1 MKFSKYFLP
10 ILAAVGL
17 TACEMDREVYSEAPV
32 GGYAKDAAGVNSLLM
47 GAYGSMHDVL
57 YYEWAMTELRSDN
70 TRMRISG
77 SNSSESKLI
86 EQLDQNTLLSSHA
99 WVDKYWTAS
108 YRAIACANDA
118 LASIGVVHDAALAA
132 QYEGEARFLRAL
144 NYFNIVRLWGPA
156 FKVTRKLTDVESRA
170 MQRSSSSEIYDLIE
184 EDLRA
189 IVDNDLL
196 PGASASADLGRAT
209 MPAAK
214 ALLAKVCMTRYA
226 AGDAQY
232 AAAADLLRDAIAA
245 AGDPQ
250 SGADLVPY
258 DEIFS
263 IRNEMNAE
271 ILFAVR
277 YTAGNKGLGS
287 PFGGL
292 FGPLNNG
299 GNVIIG
305 SPKHYN
311 YPSNDLLAAFKKHPS
326 DKRIDVSFAEK
337 YWNAT
342 TGKWVTDSKTAR
354 YVTKF
359 LSPVLTEYDGEN
371 DWPVIRLGDVLLL
384 YAELTAELA
393 GAPTDESV
401 KYLNMTRERAG
412 IPSYA
417 AADFGSMTEFRT
429 ALREERRLELA
440 FENQRWFDLQR
451 WGTTVETVNDYLLVR
466 ESTFYSD
473 YGYVSPIDQWQT
485 MLPVPLP
492 VININ
497 PDVAQNV
504 GY

>member
-1 MKFSKYFLP
+1 MKITKYIFP
-10 ILAAVGL
+10 ILAAMGL
-17 TACEMDREVYSEAPV
+17 AACEMDREVYSEPTV
-32 GGYAKDAAGVNSLLM
+32 GGYVKDAVGVNSLLM

-57 YYEWAMTELRSDN
+57 YYEWAVTELRTDN
-70 TRMRISG
+70 TRIRISN
-77 SNSSESKLI
+77 SNSAESKLI
-86 EQLDQNTLLSSHA
+86 EQLDQNTVLSSHA
-99 WVDKYWTAS
+99 WIDNYWTAA
-108 YRAIACANDA
+108 YHAVACANDV
-118 LASIGVVHDAALAA
+118 LADIDVVDDETLRA

-156 FKVTRKLTDVESRA
+156 FKVTRKLTAAE
-170 MQRSSSSEIYDLIE
+170 QRVLQRVASSEIYDLVE

-189 IVDNDLL
+189 IVEGDLL
-196 PGASASADLGRAT
+196 PETSASADLGRAT

-226 AGDAQY
+226 AGEEKY
-232 AAAADLLRDAIAA
+232 AEAADLLRDVIAA
-245 AGDPQ
+245 AGNPQ

-258 DEIFS
+258 DEVFS

-277 YTAGNKGLGS
+277 YMAGNKGLGS

-305 SPKHYN
+305 SPKQYN
-311 YPSNDLLAAFKKHPS
+311 YPSTDLISTFKKNVG
-326 DKRIDVSFAEK
+326 DKRIAVSYAEK
-337 YWNAT
+337 YRNAT
-342 TGKWVTDSKTAR
+342 TGKDVVTN

-384 YAELTAELA
+384 YAEVTAELA
-393 GAPTDESV
+393 GTPTAEAV
-401 KYLNMTRERAG
+401 KYLNMTRQRAG
-412 IPSYA
+412 IPTYA
-417 AADFGSMTEFRT
+417 LSDFGSLTQFRT

-440 FENQRWFDLQR
+440 FENQRWFDLKR
-451 WGTTVETVNDYLLVR
+451 WGIAAETVNGFLLER
-466 ESTFYSD
+466 ENAFYAA
-473 YGYVSPIDQWQT
+473 YGYVNPVDEWQT
-485 MLPVPLP
+485 MLPIPLS

>member
-1 MKFSKYFLP
+1 MKFSKYLFP

-17 TACEMDREVYSEAPV
+17 AACEMDREVCSEPPV
-32 GGYAKDAAGVNSLLM
+32 DGYAKDAAGVNSLLM

-70 TRMRISG
+70 TRMRINN

-86 EQLDQNTLLSSHA
+86 EQLDQSTLLSSHA

-108 YRAIACANDA
+108 YHAVACANDV
-118 LASIGVVHDAALAA
+118 LASIGVVDDETLAA

-156 FKVTRKLTDVESRA
+156 FKVTRKLSAAESRT
-170 MQRSSSSEIYDLIE
+170 MQRVASSEIYDLIE
-184 EDLRA
+184 EDLRT

-196 PGASASADLGRAT
+196 PGVHAAADLGRAA

-226 AGDAQY
+226 PGDAKY
-232 AAAADLLRDAIAA
+232 AEAATLLRDVIAA

-250 SGADLVPY
+250 SGAQLVPY
-258 DEIFS
+258 DEVFS
-263 IRNEMNAE
+263 IRNEMNSE
-271 ILFAVR
+271 IIFAVR
-277 YTAGNKGLGS
+277 YTAGNKGVGS

-311 YPSNDLLAAFKKHPS
+311 FPSDDLLAAFKKNAA
-326 DKRIDVSFAEK
+326 DKRIAVSYAEK

-342 TGKWVTDSKTAR
+342 TGKDVSAR

-393 GAPTDESV
+393 GAPTAESV

-412 IPSYA
+412 IATYA
-417 AADFGSMTEFRT
+417 PADFSSLTQFRT

-440 FENQRWFDLQR
+440 FENKRWFDLQR
-451 WGTTVETVNDYLLVR
+451 WGIAVETVNDYLLDR
-466 ESTFYSD
+466 ESAFYGG
-473 YGYVSPIDQWQT
+473 YGYVKAIAAWQT
-485 MLPVPLP
+485 MLPVPLS

>member
-1 MKFSKYFLP
+1 MKMLKYIIP
-10 ILAAVGL
+10 IFAAAGL
-17 TACEMDREVYSEAPV
+17 CACEMDREVYSEPPV
-32 GGYAKDAAGVNSLLM
+32 GGYAKDAVGVNSLLM

-108 YRAIACANDA
+108 YHAVACANDV
-118 LASIGVVHDAALAA
+118 LASIGVVDDDTLAA

-156 FKVTRKLTDVESRA
+156 FKVTRKLSAEESRT
-170 MQRSSSSEIYDLIE
+170 MQRVASSEIYDLVE

-189 IVDNDLL
+189 IVDNNLL
-196 PGASASADLGRAT
+196 PDVHAAADLGRAA

-214 ALLAKVCMTRYA
+214 ALLAKVCMTRYVP
-226 AGDAQY
+226 GDAKY
-232 AAAADLLRDAIAA
+232 AEAADLLHDVIVA

-250 SGADLVPY
+250 SGTELVPY
-258 DEIFS
+258 DEVFS
-263 IRNEMNAE
+263 IRNEMNPE
-271 ILFAVR
+271 IIFAVR

-311 YPSNDLLAAFKKHPS
+311 YPSDDLLATFKKHPA
-326 DKRIDVSFAEK
+326 DKRIAVSFAES

-342 TGKWVTDSKTAR
+342 TGKNVSAR

-412 IPSYA
+412 IPVYA
-417 AADFGSMTEFRT
+417 LADFGSMTQFRA

-440 FENQRWFDLQR
+440 FENQRWFDLKR
-451 WGTTVETVNDYLLVR
+451 WGVAVETVNDYLLVR
-466 ESTFYSD
+466 ENTFYGG
-473 YGYVSPIDQWQT
+473 YGYVTAIDEWQT
-485 MLPVPLP
+485 MLPVPLS
-492 VININ
+492 VIDIN

>member
-1 MKFSKYFLP
+1 MKIFKYIFP
-10 ILAAVGL
+10 ILAAVGFA
-17 TACEMDREVYSEAPV
+17 ACEMDREVYSEPPV
-32 GGYAKDAAGVNSLLM
+32 DGYVKDAVGVNSLLM

-77 SNSSESKLI
+77 SNSAESKLI
-86 EQLDQNTLLSSHA
+86 EQLDQNTVLSSHA
-99 WVDKYWTAS
+99 WIDKYWTAA
-108 YRAIACANDA
+108 YHAVACANDV
-118 LASIGVVHDAALAA
+118 LAVVNVVDDETLRA

-156 FKVTRKLTDVESRA
+156 FKVTRKLTTAESRVL
-170 MQRSSSSEIYDLIE
+170 QRVASSEIYDLIE

-189 IVDNDLL
+189 VVEGDLL
-196 PGASASADLGRAT
+196 PETSASADLGRAT

-226 AGDAQY
+226 AGEAAY
-232 AAAADLLRDAIAA
+232 AEAVELLRDVIAA
-245 AGDPQ
+245 AGNPQ

-258 DEIFS
+258 DEVFS
-263 IRNEMNAE
+263 IRSEMNAE

-311 YPSNDLLAAFKKHPS
+311 YPSDDLLATFKKNPA
-326 DKRIDVSFAEK
+326 DKRIAVSFAEK

-342 TGKWVTDSKTAR
+342 TGKEVSAR
-354 YVTKF
+354 YVTKY

-384 YAELTAELA
+384 YAEATAEVA
-393 GAPTDESV
+393 GAPAAESV

-412 IPSYA
+412 IPAYA
-417 AADFGSMTEFRT
+417 LSDFGSLTQFRT

-440 FENQRWFDLQR
+440 FENQRWFDLRR
-451 WGTTVETVNDYLLVR
+451 WGIATETVNDYLLER
-466 ESTFYSD
+466 EASFYGT
-473 YGYVSPIDQWQT
+473 YGYVGAIDEWQT
-485 MLPVPLP
+485 MLPVPLS

>member
-1 MKFSKYFLP
+1 MKIFKLFFP
-10 ILAAVGL
+10 ILAVVGL
-17 TACEMDREVYSEAPV
+17 TSCEMDREVYSEPGV
-32 GGYAKDAAGVNSLLM
+32 DGYVKDAAGVNSLLM

-70 TRMRISG
+70 ARIRISG
-77 SNSSESKLI
+77 SNSAESKLV
-86 EQLDQNTLLSSHA
+86 EQLDQNTVLSSHA
-99 WVDKYWTAS
+99 WIDKYWTAS
-108 YRAIACANDA
+108 YHAIACANDV
-118 LASIGVVHDAALAA
+118 LANIGAVDDEELRA

-156 FKVTRKLTDVESRA
+156 FKVTRKLTAAESRV
-170 MQRSSSSEIYDLIE
+170 MQRVASSEIYDLVE

-196 PGASASADLGRAT
+196 PAASAAADLGRAT

-214 ALLAKVCMTRYA
+214 ALLAKVCMTRYSV
-226 AGDAQY
+226 GDEQY
-232 AAAADLLRDAIAA
+232 AEAADLLRDVILA
-245 AGDPQ
+245 AGNPQ
-250 SGADLVPY
+250 SGYELVPY
-258 DEIFS
+258 DEVFS

-271 ILFAVR
+271 IIFAVR

-311 YPSNDLLAAFKKHPS
+311 YPSDDLLAAFKKNAA
-326 DKRIDVSFAEK
+326 DKRIAVSFAEN

-342 TGKWVTDSKTAR
+342 TGKQVLAR

-393 GAPTDESV
+393 GGPTAESV

-412 IPSYA
+412 IPCYTE
-417 AADFGSMTEFRT
+417 ADFGSLTQFRT
-429 ALREERRLELA
+429 ALREERRVELA
-440 FENQRWFDLQR
+440 FENQRWFDLVR
-451 WGTTVETVNDYLLVR
+451 WGAAVETINAYLLER
-466 ESTFYSD
+466 ESFYGE
-473 YGYVSPIDQWQT
+473 YGYVKAIDGWQT
-485 MLPVPLP
+485 MLPVPLS

>member
-1 MKFSKYFLP
+1 MKMLKYLIP

-17 TACEMDREVYSEAPV
+17 AACEMDREVYSEPPV
-32 GGYAKDAAGVNSLLM
+32 DGYAKDAAGVNSLLM

-77 SNSSESKLI
+77 SNAAESKLI
-86 EQLDQNTLLSSHA
+86 EQLDQNTVLSSHA
-99 WVDKYWTAS
+99 WIDKYWTAS

-118 LASIGVVHDAALAA
+118 LASIGVVDDGTLAA

-156 FKVTRKLTDVESRA
+156 FKVTRKLSAAESRT
-170 MQRSSSSEIYDLIE
+170 MQRVASSEIYDLIE

-189 IVDNDLL
+189 IVEGGLL
-196 PGASASADLGRAT
+196 PATSASADLGRAT

-226 AGDAQY
+226 AGDAEY
-232 AAAADLLRDAIAA
+232 AEAADLLRDAIAA
-245 AGDPQ
+245 AGNPQ
-250 SGADLVPY
+250 NGADLVPY
-258 DEIFS
+258 DEVFS
-263 IRNEMNAE
+263 IRNEMNSE
-271 ILFAVR
+271 IVFAVR
-277 YTAGNKGLGS
+277 YMAGNKGVGS

-311 YPSNDLLAAFKKHPS
+311 YPSDDLLAAFKKNAG
-326 DKRIDVSFAEK
+326 DKRIAVSFAER

-342 TGKWVTDSKTAR
+342 TEKWVTDSKTAR
-354 YVTKF
+354 YVAKF

-371 DWPVIRLGDVLLL
+371 DWPVIRLGDLLLL
-384 YAELTAELA
+384 YAEVTAELA
-393 GAPTDESV
+393 GGPTADAV
-401 KYLNMTRERAG
+401 RYLNMTRERAG
-412 IPSYA
+412 IPTYA
-417 AADFGSMTEFRT
+417 LSDFGSLTQFRT
-429 ALREERRLELA
+429 ALREERRVELA

-451 WGTTVETVNDYLLVR
+451 WGIAKETVNGFLLER
-466 ESTFYSD
+466 ENAFYAA
-473 YGYVSPIDQWQT
+473 YGYVNPIDEWQT
-485 MLPVPLP
+485 MLPIPLS

>member
-1 MKFSKYFLP
+1 MKLSKYLFP
-10 ILAAVGL
+10 ILAVACL
-17 TACEMDREVYSEAPV
+17 AACEMDRAVYSEPPV

-70 TRMRISG
+70 TRMRINN

-86 EQLDQNTLLSSHA
+86 EQLDQNTVLSSHA
-99 WVDKYWTAS
+99 WVDNYWTAS
-108 YRAIACANDA
+108 YHAVACANDV
-118 LASIGVVHDAALAA
+118 LASIGVVDDEALAA

-156 FKVTRKLTDVESRA
+156 FKVTRKLTAAESRA
-170 MQRSSSSEIYDLIE
+170 MQRVASSEIYDLVE

-189 IVDNDLL
+189 VVDNGLL
-196 PGASASADLGRAT
+196 PETSASADLGRAT

-226 AGDAQY
+226 AGDAEY
-232 AAAADLLRDAIAA
+232 AEAAGLLRDVIAA
-245 AGDPQ
+245 AGGPQ
-250 SGADLVPY
+250 SGAQLVPC
-258 DEIFS
+258 DEVFS

-271 ILFAVR
+271 IIFAVR

-311 YPSNDLLAAFKKHPS
+311 YPSDDLLAAFKKNPA
-326 DKRIDVSFAEK
+326 DKRIAVSYAEK

-342 TGKWVTDSKTAR
+342 TGKEVSAR

-393 GAPTDESV
+393 GTPTAESV

-412 IPSYA
+412 IPTYA
-417 AADFGSMTEFRT
+417 LTDFGSLTQFRT

-440 FENQRWFDLQR
+440 FENQRWFDLRR
-451 WGTTVETVNDYLLVR
+451 WGIAAETVNDFLLDR
-466 ESTFYSD
+466 ESSFYGA
-473 YGYVSPIDQWQT
+473 YGYVRAIDEWQT
-485 MLPVPLP
+485 MLPVPLS

>member
-1 MKFSKYFLP
+1 MKMLKYIIP
-10 ILAAVGL
+10 IFMAAGL
-17 TACEMDREVYSEAPV
+17 CACEMDREVYSEPPV
-32 GGYAKDAAGVNSLLM
+32 DGYAKDAVGVNSLLM

-70 TRMRISG
+70 TRMRING

-86 EQLDQNTLLSSHA
+86 EQLDQNTLLSSHV

-108 YRAIACANDA
+108 YHAIAGANDV
-118 LASIGVVHDAALAA
+118 LASIGVVGDETLAA

-156 FKVTRKLTDVESRA
+156 FKVTRKLSAAESRT
-170 MQRSSSSEIYDLIE
+170 MQRVASSEIYDLIE

-189 IVDNDLL
+189 IVDNGLL
-196 PGASASADLGRAT
+196 PERYAAADLGRAT
-209 MPAAK
+209 SVAAK
-214 ALLAKVCMTRYA
+214 VLLAKVCMTRYA
-226 AGDAQY
+226 PGDAEY
-232 AAAADLLRDAIAA
+232 AEAASLLREAIAA

-250 SGADLVPY
+250 SGAQLVPY
-258 DEIFS
+258 DEVFS
-263 IRNEMNAE
+263 IRNEMNSE
-271 ILFAVR
+271 IIFAVR

-393 GAPTDESV
+393 GAPTAESV

-412 IPSYA
+412 IPPYA

-440 FENQRWFDLQR
+440 FENKRWFDLKR
-451 WGTTVETVNDYLLVR
+451 WGIAVETVNEFLLDR
-466 ESTFYSD
+466 ESAFYGS
-473 YGYVSPIDQWQT
+473 YGYVTAIDEWQT
-485 MLPVPLP
+485 MLPVPLS
-492 VININ
+492 VIDIN
-497 PDVAQNV
+497 PDIAQNV

>member
-1 MKFSKYFLP
+1 MKIIKYIIP
-10 ILAAVGL
+10 ILAIVGL
-17 TACEMDREVYSEAPV
+17 AACEMDREVYSEPTV
-32 GGYAKDAAGVNSLLM
+32 DGYAKDAVGVNSLLM

-77 SNSSESKLI
+77 SNAAESKLI
-86 EQLDQNTLLSSHA
+86 EQLDQNTVLSSHA
-99 WVDKYWTAS
+99 WIDKYWTAS
-108 YRAIACANDA
+108 YHVIACANDV
-118 LASIGVVHDAALAA
+118 LASIGVVDDAALAA

-156 FKVTRKLTDVESRA
+156 FKVTRKLTAAESRA
-170 MQRSSSSEIYDLIE
+170 MQRVASSEIYDLVE

-189 IVDNDLL
+189 VVEGDLL
-196 PGASASADLGRAT
+196 PEKSASADLGRAT

-214 ALLAKVCMTRYA
+214 ALLAKVCMTRYSAGDEQYAEAVELLHDAIVA
-226 AGDAQY
+226 AGN
-232 AAAADLLRDAIAA
+232 
-245 AGDPQ
+245 PQ
-250 SGADLVPY
+250 SGAELVPY
-258 DEIFS
+258 DEVFS

-277 YTAGNKGLGS
+277 YMAGNKGVGS

-311 YPSNDLLAAFKKHPS
+311 YPSDDLLAVFKKNAG
-326 DKRIDVSFAEK
+326 DKRIAVSFAEK
-337 YWNAT
+337 YRNTT
-342 TGKWVTDSKTAR
+342 TGKDVSAR

-371 DWPVIRLGDVLLL
+371 DWPVIRLGDLLLL
-384 YAELTAELA
+384 YAEATAELA
-393 GAPTDESV
+393 GGPTAESV
-401 KYLNMTRERAG
+401 KYLDMTRERAG
-412 IPSYA
+412 IPTYA
-417 AADFGSMTEFRT
+417 LSNFGSLTQFRT

-440 FENQRWFDLQR
+440 FENQRWFDLKR
-451 WGTTVETVNDYLLVR
+451 WGIAVETVNEYLLER
-466 ESTFYSD
+466 ENTFYAT
-473 YGYVSPIDQWQT
+473 YGYVNPIDEWQT
-485 MLPVPLP
+485 MLPVPLS

>member
-1 MKFSKYFLP
+1 MKTLKYLIP
-10 ILAAVGL
+10 ILAIAGL
-17 TACEMDREVYSEAPV
+17 TACEMDREVYSEPPV
-32 GGYAKDAAGVNSLLM
+32 DGYAKDAEDVNSLLM

-70 TRMRISG
+70 TRMRVSN
-77 SNSSESKLI
+77 SNSSETKLI

-108 YRAIACANDA
+108 YRAIACANEV
-118 LASIGVVHDAALAA
+118 LASVGVVDDETLAA

-156 FKVTRKLTDVESRA
+156 FKVTRKLTDAESRVL
-170 MQRSSSSEIYDLIE
+170 QRSPSSEIYDLAE

-189 IVDNDLL
+189 IVDNALL
-196 PGASASADLGRAT
+196 PETSAAADLGRAT

-214 ALLAKVCMTRYA
+214 ALLAKLCMTRYA
-226 AGDAQY
+226 VGDAQY
-232 AAAADLLRDAIAA
+232 AEAADLLRDAIAA
-245 AGDPQ
+245 AGNPQ
-250 SGADLVPY
+250 SGSELVPY
-258 DEIFS
+258 DEVFS
-263 IRNEMNAE
+263 ISNEMNSE

-311 YPSNDLLAAFKKHPS
+311 YPSDDLLSAFKKNPD
-326 DKRIDVSFAEK
+326 DKRIAVSFAES

-342 TGKWVTDSKTAR
+342 TEKQVSAR

-371 DWPVIRLGDVLLL
+371 DWPVIRLGDLLLL

-393 GAPTDESV
+393 GTPTDEAV
-401 KYLNMTRERAG
+401 RYLNMTRERAG
-412 IPSYA
+412 IPTYA
-417 AADFGSMTEFRT
+417 LADFGSMTQFRI

-451 WGTTVETVNDYLLVR
+451 WGIAVETVNDYLLVR
-466 ESTFYSD
+466 ESAFYAG
-473 YGYVSPIDQWQT
+473 YGYVTPIEDWQT
-485 MLPVPLP
+485 MLPVPLS
-492 VININ
+492 VFNIN

>member
-1 MKFSKYFLP
+1 MKTLKYLIP
-10 ILAAVGL
+10 ILAAVRL
-17 TACEMDREVYSEAPV
+17 AACEMEREVYSEPPV
-32 GGYAKDAAGVNSLLM
+32 DGYAKDAVGVNSLLM

-99 WVDKYWTAS
+99 WVDKYWTAA
-108 YRAIACANDA
+108 YHAIECANEV
-118 LASIGVVHDAALAA
+118 LASIGVVDDETLAA

-156 FKVTRKLTDVESRA
+156 FKVTRKLTAAESRV
-170 MQRSSSSEIYDLIE
+170 MQRSSSAEIYNLVE

-189 IVDNDLL
+189 VVDNAML
-196 PGASASADLGRAT
+196 PEASASADLGRVT

-226 AGDAQY
+226 AGDARY
-232 AAAADLLRDAIAA
+232 AEASGLLRDAIAA
-245 AGDPQ
+245 AGNPQ
-250 SGADLVPY
+250 SGRDLVPY
-258 DEIFS
+258 DEVFS
-263 IRNEMNAE
+263 IRNEMNSE

-311 YPSNDLLAAFKKHPS
+311 YPSDDLLAAFKKNPD
-326 DKRIDVSFAEK
+326 DKRIGVSFAEN

-342 TGKWVTDSKTAR
+342 TGKQVSAR

-371 DWPVIRLGDVLLL
+371 DWPVIRLGDLLLL

-393 GAPTDESV
+393 GTPTDEAV

-412 IPSYA
+412 IPAYA
-417 AADFGSMTEFRT
+417 LADFGSMTQFRT
-429 ALREERRLELA
+429 ALREERRVELA

-451 WGTTVETVNDYLLVR
+451 WGVAVETVNDYLLVR
-466 ESTFYSD
+466 ENAFYAG
-473 YGYVSPIDQWQT
+473 YGYVTPIDEWQT
-485 MLPVPLP
+485 MLPVPLS

>member
-1 MKFSKYFLP
+1 MKILKYLIP
-10 ILAAVGL
+10 TLAALGL
-17 TACEMDREVYSEAPV
+17 AACEMDREVYSEPPTD
-32 GGYAKDAAGVNSLLM
+32 GYAKDAAGVNSLLM

-77 SNSSESKLI
+77 SNASESKLI
-86 EQLDQNTLLSSHA
+86 EQLDQNTVLSSHA
-99 WVDKYWTAS
+99 WIDKYWTAS
-108 YRAIACANDA
+108 YHAIACANDV
-118 LASIGVVHDAALAA
+118 LASIGVVDDETLAA

-156 FKVTRKLTDVESRA
+156 FKVTRKLSAAESRT
-170 MQRSSSSEIYDLIE
+170 MQRSSSSDIYDLVE

-189 IVDNDLL
+189 IVDNAML
-196 PGASASADLGRAT
+196 PETSASADLGRAT

-232 AAAADLLRDAIAA
+232 AEAAELLRDAIAV
-245 AGDPQ
+245 AGNPQ
-250 SGADLVPY
+250 SGSDLVPY
-258 DEIFS
+258 DEVFS

-311 YPSNDLLAAFKKHPS
+311 YPSDDLLAAFKKNPA
-326 DKRIDVSFAEK
+326 DKRIAVSYAEK

-342 TGKWVTDSKTAR
+342 TGKDVSAR

-371 DWPVIRLGDVLLL
+371 DWPVIRLGDLLLL
-384 YAELTAELA
+384 YAELTAELS
-393 GAPTDESV
+393 GGPTADAV
-401 KYLNMTRERAG
+401 RYLNMTRERAG
-412 IPSYA
+412 IPTYA
-417 AADFGSMTEFRT
+417 LSDFGSMTEFRA
-429 ALREERRLELA
+429 ALSEERRLELA

-466 ESTFYSD
+466 ENTFYGG
-473 YGYVSPIDQWQT
+473 YGYVSPIDDWQT
-485 MLPVPLP
+485 MLPVPLS